1 MINKNLQYLVACDL
15 DGTLLNSWRELSE
28 STIKYLTKLRIQY
41 PNVYFCL
48 ITGRNKQET
57 KEIYQQLNLNTIAV
71 CCNGGQFTTYNQA
84 GFSDKTF
91 GFNKTVVS
99 KILTLPS
106 VINNI
111 EQVYIISSCDQNF
124 LLEGIREV
132 NNFLL
137 HQFNQLVSEIIFLR
151 VKFLSK
157 KNANEII
164 NDYKQICQNLK
175 LQFWKYLDDNFFYLE
190 IQSNYVNKALG
201 VKFLTN
207 YYNIPSQ
214 NTFCFGD
221 NNNDVEMLSMSECQT
236 FAMANGTDI
245 AKIKA
250 KKVTKK
256 TNNQDGVIRVLQQYF
271 PVD

>member
-1 MINKNLQYLVACDL
+1 M
-15 DGTLLNSWRELSE
+15 
-28 STIKYLTKLRIQY
+28 
-41 PNVYFCL
+41 
-48 ITGRNKQET
+48 
-57 KEIYQQLNLNTIAV
+57 
-71 CCNGGQFTTYNQA
+71 
-84 GFSDKTF
+84 
-91 GFNKTVVS
+91 
-99 KILTLPS
+99 
-106 VINNI
+106 
-111 EQVYIISSCDQNF
+111 
-124 LLEGIREV
+124 
-132 NNFLL
+132 
-137 HQFNQLVSEIIFLR
+137 
-151 VKFLSK
+151 
-157 KNANEII
+157 
-164 NDYKQICQNLK
+164 
-175 LQFWKYLDDNFFYLE
+175 DDNFFYLE

-256 TNNQDGVIRVLQQYF
+256 TNNQDGVIRILQQYF